1 VVSIAGAV
9 RYELGV
15 ERGATQAEPP
25 RRHRPP
31 VGLEKPA
38 RFRPRFHWE
47 LLVCGVQG
55 HELVGTGAAELR
67 AEDVLIARTC
77 DGLRW
82 HRCLRCDSWIP
93 MPPPASPR
101 RRYPP
106 DRDEIDLPL
115 RGKALR
121 DKIVL
126 RLIAIDRALHFVLLA
141 ALSIA
146 IFLVA
151 SHRQALR
158 DKFYRVV
165 ADLQGGVGGGP
176 VQNHRT
182 GLIHDLDR
190 LFSLSGGTLKLVG
203 LGIALYA
210 LLEGVEAVG
219 LWLQQR
225 WAEYLTFVAT
235 TVFLPL
241 EVYELAHGASPFKV
255 IALIVNLAIVI
266 YLLYAKR
273 LFGLRGGGAVDE
285 AERRRDTSWESL
297 AETIPNP
304 AGPSTLAVG
313 GADERTA

>member
-1 VVSIAGAV
+1 M
-9 RYELGV
+9 
-15 ERGATQAEPP
+15 
-25 RRHRPP
+25 
-31 VGLEKPA
+31 

-47 LLVCGVQG
+47 LLVCGVGG
-55 HELVGTGAAELR
+55 HELVGTDAAEVR
-67 AEDVLIARTC
+67 PQDALIARAY
-77 DGLRW
+77 DGVRW

-93 MPPPASPR
+93 LRAPAQPR
-101 RRYPP
+101 EQYPP
-106 DRDEIDLPL
+106 DRSEIELPL

-126 RLIAIDRALHFVLLA
+126 RLIAVDRALHFVLLGGLA
-141 ALSIA
+141 VA

-158 DKFYRVV
+158 EKFYRVV

-203 LGIALYA
+203 LGIAIYA
-210 LLEGVEAVG
+210 LLEGIEAVG
-219 LWLQQR
+219 LWFQQR
-225 WAEYLTFVAT
+225 WAEYLTFIAT

-241 EVYELAHGASPFKV
+241 EVYELLHGASPLKV
-255 IALIVNLAIVI
+255 IALIVNLAIVG

-297 AETIPNP
+297 AETVPQTP
-304 AGPSTLAVG
+304 GPSTLAAG
-313 GADERTA
+313 GPAKRTA